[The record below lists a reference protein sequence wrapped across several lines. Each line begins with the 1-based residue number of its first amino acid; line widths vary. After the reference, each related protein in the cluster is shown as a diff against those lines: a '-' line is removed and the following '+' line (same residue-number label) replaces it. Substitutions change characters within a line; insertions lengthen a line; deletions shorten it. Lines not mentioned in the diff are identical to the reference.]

1 MHKKIFLIM
10 GASSDLGCALIKALC
25 EENEPNSIQILAH
38 FHEHS
43 TPILEIAA
51 TYPNHSIQLLQAD
64 LSVSTSVQ
72 TMIQQILAQEL
83 VPTHMVSF
91 AADTFQYTRIPEW
104 NQEAVSRNM
113 AIQVYSIAA
122 IFKVFLPLMAQNHR
136 GRVVLLLSSCT
147 IGEPPKFLAEY
158 TTVKYALLGLLRS
171 AAVEY
176 MDQGIELIGLSPSMI
191 ETKFIRSV
199 GRRIREMNAMANPR
213 QRNLTIDDVIP
224 KLLCLLS
231 EDLPQ
236 KKGHNIPFE

>member
-1 MHKKIFLIM
+1 MHKKIFLII

-25 EENEPNSIQILAH
+25 KENESNSIQILAH

-64 LSVSTSVQ
+64 LSESTSVQ
-72 TMIQQILAQEL
+72 TMIHQILAQEL

-104 NQEAVSRNM
+104 NQEAVNRNM

-122 IFKVFLPLMAQNHR
+122 LFKVFLPLMAQNHR
-136 GRVVLLLSSCT
+136 GRIVLLLSSCT

-176 MDQGIELIGLSPSMI
+176 MDQGVELIGLSPSMI

-224 KLLCLLS
+224 SLLCLLS

-236 KKGHNIPFE
+236 NMEHNIPFE